1 MKTSELV
8 FNYLKEQGLCPK
20 YDEDNDIV
28 FKYQMLTFVFFN
40 SDEDGIFFR
49 LSLPSIYD
57 VTDENRVAVLEAMNE
72 VNKMVKVVKL
82 FIPNDDV
89 WASTEITMDSTPV
102 LDDMV
107 PHLLNILIGARKIF
121 YDQIE

>member
-49 LSLPSIYD
+49 LCLPGIYD

>member
-40 SDEDGIFFR
+40 NDEDGIFFR
-49 LSLPSIYD
+49 LSLPGIYD

>member
-49 LSLPSIYD
+49 LSLPGIYD